1 MQSLLR
7 ASESAAKVEAGQL
20 ERLSDG
26 VASKA
31 KEHMASVNAS
41 LKQAHDLQQQVGVE
55 GSKCGRFELVW
66 GSSTCCCWDRCVWL
80 VTGGQ

>member
-41 LKQAHDLQQQVGVE
+41 LKQAHDLQQQVGRVWRGVAAGVE
-55 GSKCGRFELVW
+55 GCGR
-66 GSSTCCCWDRCVWL
+66 
-80 VTGGQ
+80 